1 MCSRAKPRFSLI
13 IDKLELSTI
22 QKDIIKDRYI
32 SLVEETRNRASNIS
46 ILYHTSHLIVTVGSL
61 IVPALMSIQYMTAEN
76 QLYWTPT
83 LAPNLIDLYRLYQ
96 FIVLNK
102 RTTVLE
108 FGSGWSTLVIS
119 MALKEVKEKYNK
131 VVKKF
136 NLRRNN
142 LFELFCV
149 DNEKKYLNITKK
161 RIFSFN
167 RINKISKPIK
177 VHYNFSDCLIEQFEG
192 RYSTF
197 YKRIP
202 LCNPDFIYLDG
213 PNLFNIKNKINNFTT
228 AHPDM
233 MPMGND
239 IIKIEYFLTPGTIIL
254 TDGRSANAKFL
265 RDFFKRKWLYNHEKN
280 FDQHIF

>member
-1 MCSRAKPRFSLI
+1 MKMIFPENLSINLI
-13 IDKLELSTI
+13 KKFFKKKNL
-22 QKDIIKDRYI
+22 Q
-32 SLVEETRNRASNIS
+32 
-46 ILYHTSHLIVTVGSL
+46 ILIESSKKKVR
-61 IVPALMSIQYMTAEN
+61 PEN

-161 RIFSFN
+161 RIFNFN

-265 RDFFKRKWLYNHEKN
+265 RDFFKRKWLYDHEKN
-280 FDQHIF
+280 FDQHIFYLNDPILGNINQRQVNFYKKK